1 MKSLLEQ
8 INELDYLIRQLRKME
23 SKMNSGQF
31 IAAWRECQRIT
42 AELER
47 NKQDL
52 IKNSED
58 KAPKS
63 VQGEMELNNAE

>member
-1 MKSLLEQ
+1 
-8 INELDYLIRQLRKME
+8 
-23 SKMNSGQF
+23 MNSGQF